1 MNLNL
6 PYRQLQCNKYPYKRE
21 IFLMLIF
28 YILSVQMSAQVLKSN
43 LPIVVINTNNQYI
56 PDYQKID
63 VEMKIIDP
71 PAYYQTEQDAAN
83 IFSGKVG
90 IELRG
95 SSSQSFPKKAY
106 SFEVRDEAGEDKDV
120 TLFGWPEDADY
131 ILYPSYHEKSLMH
144 NVLAMELYRAMG
156 RYASRTRYVEV
167 IIDNQ
172 YEGVYVL
179 MEKIKRGK
187 GRVDIA
193 KLEPQELVGDDLTG
207 GYIIKIDKQTGT
219 QNGGWLSNY
228 TSLSTQPKNIF
239 FQYHYPE
246 DAPYEQNVYI
256 KNYVSSFESALKSPI
271 FKDPEKG
278 YRNWIDVG
286 SFVDYWI
293 LNEVSRNVDGYRL
306 STFLYKDK
314 DSKDG
319 KLTIGPP
326 WDYDISFGNA
336 DYCNGQS
343 YQGFS
348 WHFNSICPEDGYH
361 LPFWWD
367 KLLQDS
373 FFIDSLG
380 KAYDYQRKN
389 GTLRKESIFALID
402 SMSYELQEAQV
413 RNFKRWNILG
423 QYVWPN
429 PQPIPATWAGEVQE
443 LKNWISERLIW
454 LDNNLPRNKTT
465 VVEEKN
471 FSLKLAHDPFSDQY
485 TLKILLPY
493 ANNLNA
499 RMIDLNGRI
508 LDEAEI
514 WVDVTNSEIP
524 LNTLFSRHNN
534 QFGLYFLQLKV
545 GDKTEIFKIN
555 RF

>member
-1 MNLNL
+1 MVH
-6 PYRQLQCNKYPYKRE
+6 PVWRTQF
-21 IFLMLIF
+21 FLLIF
-28 YILSVQMSAQVLKSN
+28 YISSVKMSAQLLRSN
-43 LPIVVINTNNQYI
+43 LPIVVIETNSQFI
-56 PDYQKID
+56 PDDEKIN

-71 PAYYQTEQDAAN
+71 PAYYQTDWDVPN
-83 IFSGKVG
+83 VFNGIVG

-95 SSSQSFPKKAY
+95 SSSQSFPKRAF
-106 SFEVRDEAGEDKDV
+106 SFEVRDDEGEDKDV
-120 TLFGWPEDADY
+120 SLFGWPEDSDY

-167 IIDNQ
+167 IIDNK
-172 YEGVYVL
+172 YEGVYVI
-179 MEKIKRGK
+179 MEKIKRGE
-187 GRVDIA
+187 GRVNIS
-193 KLEPQELVGDDLTG
+193 KLEPQELTGDDLTG
-207 GYIIKIDKQTGT
+207 GYIIKIDKTTGS

-228 TSLSTQPKNIF
+228 TSLSTQPKYIY

-246 DAPYEQNVYI
+246 DAPYEQNTYI

-271 FKDPEKG
+271 FKDPVKG
-278 YRNWIDVG
+278 YRNWVDVG
-286 SFVDYWI
+286 SFIDYWI

-314 DSKDG
+314 DSKGG

-373 FFIDSLG
+373 FFLDSLG
-380 KAYDYQRKN
+380 KVYDYQRKS
-389 GTLRKESIFALID
+389 GALKKEFIFGLID

-429 PQPIPATWAGEVQE
+429 PQPIPTTWAGEVQE

-454 LDNNLPRNKTT
+454 LDNNLPRNKTS
-465 VVEEKN
+465 VVEEKK
-471 FSLKLAHDPFSDQY
+471 FSLKLVHDPSSDQY
-485 TLKILLPY
+485 TLTILLPY
-493 ANNLNA
+493 PNTLTA
-499 RMIDLNGRI
+499 RMVDLNGRI
-508 LDEAEI
+508 LEEAET
-514 WVDVTNSEIP
+514 WVDANTSEIP
-524 LNTLFSRHNN
+524 LNTLFSGHNN
-534 QFGLYFLQLKV
+534 QLGIFFLQLKI
-545 GDKTEIFKIN
+545 GDKTETFKIT